1 MKTPSGLVAGLLA
14 LSFVAGDR
22 ARADSRMFTDRGA
35 WTQAC
40 NGLANIDFEG
50 IAPPGQYVFYGSPE
64 GLTIAGI
71 NFVGHSGSSYILW
84 VVDPA
89 LHREY
94 YDWGSGAVLVG
105 SSPEAGP
112 ANICVNLNKGFTCVG
127 TDVMSF
133 NYPTGGYGDTIAV
146 ALSTGETFS
155 VATCDYP
162 NRAFI
167 GFTSDVPITSMSFT
181 PTGTY
186 SWPEL
191 DNFAFGDIRVASQRT
206 GAVVEPPSGSK

>member
-1 MKTPSGLVAGLLA
+1 MKTPNGLVAGLLA
-14 LSFVAGDR
+14 LSFLAGDR
-22 ARADSRMFTDRGA
+22 AKADSRMFTDRGA

-50 IAPPGQYVFYGSPE
+50 IAPLGGYTLFGRE

-71 NFVGHSGSSYILW
+71 TFVGHASSSYVLW

-89 LHREY
+89 FYPAY
-94 YDWGSGAVLVG
+94 YDWGSGAVLLG
-105 SSPEAGP
+105 SSPESGP
-112 ANICVNLNKGFTCVG
+112 ANICVDLNRGFTCVG

-133 NYPTGGYGDTIAV
+133 NSPSAGYGDTIAV

-155 VATCDYP
+155 VTTCHYP

-167 GFTSDVPITSMSFT
+167 GFTSDVPITSMSFS
-181 PTGTY
+181 PTGTQ

-191 DNFAFGDIRVASQRT
+191 DNFAFGDIRVVASPRT
-206 GAVVEPPSGSK
+206 GAVVEPPRGSK